1 MLIEFIIPCYNE
13 EKILK
18 QNALRLLSF
27 LKSQKYSFDWKIIL
41 LLNGTTDNSK
51 PLALELQKQNY
62 KINIFIVPEKG
73 RGNALKKYFD
83 HSSGNFLI
91 YMDIDLAVSLKN
103 INDLLAPF
111 LKENYDVVIGSRL
124 LKKSQTNRSFFRE
137 LTSRFYILL
146 SKLIIKHPFS
156 DLQCGFKGIK
166 KETWLKVSS
175 LIKDKHWFFDTEL
188 LFYINYLNYKY
199 KEIPVNWSENR
210 YGKRKSKVKILEDA
224 LLFIKNLINLKKE
237 IKNLN

>member
-13 EKILK
+13 EQILK
-18 QNALRLLSF
+18 QNTLKLLNF
-27 LKSQKYSFDWKIIL
+27 LKLQKYSFNWKIIL

-51 PLALELQKQNY
+51 LLALELEKQNHE
-62 KINIFIVPEKG
+62 INLFIIPEKG
-73 RGNALKKYFD
+73 KGNALKKYFD

-91 YMDIDLAVSLKN
+91 YMDIDLAVSLEN
-103 INDLLAPF
+103 INDLLTPF
-111 LKENYDVVIGSRL
+111 LKENYDIVIGSRL
-124 LKKSQTNRSFFRE
+124 LKKSRTNRSFFRE

-146 SKLIIKHPFS
+146 SKIIIKHPFS

-175 LIKDKHWFFDTEL
+175 LIKDKYWFFDTEL

-199 KEIPVNWSENR
+199 KEISVNWSENR
-210 YGKRKSKVKILEDA
+210 YGKRKSKIKLLKDS
-224 LLFIKNLINLKKE
+224 LLFIKNLINLRKNYLKK
-237 IKNLN
+237 N